1 VATRANRYALWRQL
15 AGWVAAYVLVLH
27 AFVAALAPP
36 HIAGHGIGDEASGFI
51 FCASDVGDSV
61 PAPGDIPAGAQDC
74 DAHCTLARGPGAL
87 LVRPLDLASASIIE
101 FVTVSSPWPDVPA
114 PAPTRIRVIC
124 EPPRGPPQAA

>member
-1 VATRANRYALWRQL
+1 VATSANRYALWRQL

-61 PAPGDIPAGAQDC
+61 PAQRLTDATDALAG
-74 DAHCTLARGPGAL
+74 LARGL
-87 LVRPLDLASASIIE
+87 REIS
-101 FVTVSSPWPDVPA
+101 
-114 PAPTRIRVIC
+114 
-124 EPPRGPPQAA
+124 RG